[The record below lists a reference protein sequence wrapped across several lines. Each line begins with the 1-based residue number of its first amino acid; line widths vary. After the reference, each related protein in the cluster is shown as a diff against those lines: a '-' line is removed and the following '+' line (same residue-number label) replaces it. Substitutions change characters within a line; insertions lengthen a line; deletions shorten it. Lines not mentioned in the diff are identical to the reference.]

1 METRTSSKELR
12 GRVGYRSR
20 TSRTAR
26 TSSLWKKFTKYEDV
40 LFLTNQQSMKME
52 MWNSHPAIRNK
63 FKDVKHSQLK
73 KHNFPQSIQ
82 NHQESTDKVPTN
94 RSETVTSNQKSFVQ
108 QFFTI
113 EYSSTISYHW
123 TWPRTHPTRP
133 DLTKSPNN
141 TALEIPLE
149 GWFSWPVRS
158 VGRWIL
164 QIQSLQNNRISSSKK
179 NYFFCTHL
187 NHFIHSFCT
196 LNPQSISYQPIRSK
210 FRTDIYT
217 H

>member
-1 METRTSSKELR
+1 MLNILNLKNTIFLKVSKIIKNPP
-12 GRVGYRSR
+12 
-20 TSRTAR
+20 T
-26 TSSLWKKFTKYEDV
+26 KFQPID
-40 LFLTNQQSMKME
+40 
-52 MWNSHPAIRNK
+52 
-63 FKDVKHSQLK
+63 LK
-73 KHNFPQSIQ
+73 RPL
-82 NHQESTDKVPTN
+82 PTN